1 MWTQDSPIVKECF
14 KTGQKKQTAL
24 RSHVPYLSS
33 SSLSNAPYK
42 FNPLFKPLHLHKKDS
57 SGEIQ
62 TGECQFSIP
71 IKAQHLS
78 HLWCGV
84 VTHKLNWN
92 GIHNSGG
99 VVCEDVLYTRFL
111 LCFSVRA
118 YHRLCRGRC
127 CGRPPPPIL
136 PLLAR
141 PPSRPHRTKPDR
153 VMRINYVMPL
163 RRGYRLSSHEM
174 SNLQMVY
181 QKQKST
187 EYCAITAFPV
197 SLMTFVLPAGFMM
210 DSILQRLNTGKYRE
224 KQFVRWQPELA
235 FDLRNFYV
243 VHFGIETFSAWCET
257 RPKNFGFLISNSHEV
272 FLLQAVW
279 RCGNS
284 GSSDHRTYVFS
295 AGINS

>member
-127 CGRPPPPIL
+127 CGRPPPQYFPSWPDPRQGRTGQNLIAWCVSIMWCLYAEDIACLHMKCPIC
-136 PLLAR
+136 R
-141 PPSRPHRTKPDR
+141 WFIRSRNRQNI
-153 VMRINYVMPL
+153 VL
-163 RRGYRLSSHEM
+163 SRRFQSPWWLSFF
-174 SNLQMVY
+174 LQD
-181 QKQKST
+181 SWW
-187 EYCAITAFPV
+187 TAFFRGWTRV
-197 SLMTFVLPAGFMM
+197 NIGRNNSLD
-210 DSILQRLNTGKYRE
+210 DSQN
-224 KQFVRWQPELA
+224 
-235 FDLRNFYV
+235 
-243 VHFGIETFSAWCET
+243 
-257 RPKNFGFLISNSHEV
+257 
-272 FLLQAVW
+272 
-279 RCGNS
+279 
-284 GSSDHRTYVFS
+284 
-295 AGINS
+295 